1 MYNFKMHL
9 KNIFVCTLNL
19 HVSNDDNFFL
29 KARSENRSG
38 QKMDVEND
46 IFWSDIGS
54 GFDEPGSTPPPR
66 IPRSIPLGFLDAC
79 TYHDK

>member
-1 MYNFKMHL
+1 MHL

-54 GFDEPGSTPPPR
+54 GFDEPGSTPPTKNSQEYSPGVFR
-66 IPRSIPLGFLDAC
+66 CMHIS
-79 TYHDK
+79 

>member
-1 MYNFKMHL
+1 MCNFKMHL
-9 KNIFVCTLNL
+9 KNIFVCTLNV

-46 IFWSDIGS
+46 IFWSD
-54 GFDEPGSTPPPR
+54 TAPPR